1 MENTNNYTSD
11 IESYLENVRLN
22 CVLLQGVHKKNYF
35 VLKSYLKYFKIP
47 NIIIS
52 SCNSVIS
59 VGISSWLAQEYVSGI
74 TCLLSLLSAVIT
86 SIELYLGIE
95 NDMIKEEQISRSYYL
110 LGTNIFKTLSL
121 TRENRT
127 INANDYLNEVFSEYN
142 KLTERSAF
150 VRKRIDD
157 KMMPLPDSLTSESGS
172 LISVSTV

>member
-1 MENTNNYTSD
+1 MESPNNYTTD
-11 IESYLENVRLN
+11 IEGYLENVRLN
-22 CVLLQGVHKKNYF
+22 CVLLHGVHKKNYF

-59 VGISSWLAQEYVSGI
+59 VGISSWLKQEYVSAI
-74 TCLLSLLSAVIT
+74 TCLLSLLSAIIT
-86 SIELYLGIE
+86 SVELYLGIE
-95 NDMIKEEQISRSYYL
+95 NDMVKEEQISRSYYL
-110 LGTNIFKTLSL
+110 LSVNIFKTLSL

-127 INANDYLNEVFSEYN
+127 VNANDYLNEVFSEYN

-157 KMMPLPDSLTSESGS
+157 KMTPLPEYLIGENSSTGS
-172 LISVSTV
+172 FVV